1 MKRHNG
7 PAIVTKV
14 RKGRLL
20 DLLACLQPLP
30 EEFPDMDDTLL
41 PLERRGSLNVL
52 RRTRGTWRPWVSH
65 RRPTSAGRP

>member
-20 DLLACLQPLP
+20 DLLARLQPLA
-30 EEFPDMDDTLL
+30 EEFPDVDDTLL
-41 PLERRGSLNVL
+41 PLDDVD
-52 RRTRGTWRPWVSH
+52 V
-65 RRPTSAGRP
+65 